1 MRRYKG
7 KHNDELFSLI
17 DDIDE
22 SLGENNSFNSY
33 HNPSAL
39 TPEEVLAQNA
49 ASEAD
54 NEPTGALEALKK
66 RMLSSQQQDTP
77 EKAPQKTPEAPKVPE
92 APKTEAA
99 PIQTPAA
106 PEAVH
111 GGSSD
116 SLFDFDFFDLTASNG
131 QNAES
136 RPEPEKKEKSLLE
149 KCRPFIIDDE
159 GHDSAM
165 KDTPAYRLESVADI
179 LNNQS
184 AKTLD
189 RLSEKYEI
197 EFDDLGRNKPAAPEK
212 APEPTKEELLL
223 TEIRDLLKERS

>member
-22 SLGENNSFNSY
+22 SLGENNSFNSC

-92 APKTEAA
+92 APKTDAA
-99 PIQTPAA
+99 PIQPPAA

-116 SLFDFDFFDLTASNG
+116 PLFDFDFFDNTK
-131 QNAES
+131 
-136 RPEPEKKEKSLLE
+136 PEPEKAAEKPVIPEKPAAPKKPEKSLLE

-179 LNNQS
+179 LS
-184 AKTLD
+184 SESHKTLD
-189 RLSEKYEI
+189 RLSQK
-197 EFDDLGRNKPAAPEK
+197 
-212 APEPTKEELLL
+212 
-223 TEIRDLLKERS
+223 

>member
-66 RMLSSQQQDTP
+66 RMLSSPTAGYSRKSP
-77 EKAPQKTPEAPKVPE
+77 AKNTRSTGKSPKLQKRRLLQ
-92 APKTEAA
+92 
-99 PIQTPAA
+99 IQTPAA

-111 GGSSD
+111 GGSSR
-116 SLFDFDFFDLTASNG
+116 FTF
-131 QNAES
+131 
-136 RPEPEKKEKSLLE
+136 
-149 KCRPFIIDDE
+149 
-159 GHDSAM
+159 
-165 KDTPAYRLESVADI
+165 
-179 LNNQS
+179 
-184 AKTLD
+184 
-189 RLSEKYEI
+189 
-197 EFDDLGRNKPAAPEK
+197 
-212 APEPTKEELLL
+212 
-223 TEIRDLLKERS
+223 

>member
-66 RMLSSQQQDTP
+66 RMLSS
-77 EKAPQKTPEAPKVPE
+77 
-92 APKTEAA
+92 
-99 PIQTPAA
+99 
-106 PEAVH
+106 EAVH

-131 QNAES
+131 QNAKS

-179 LNNQS
+179 FLNSRASSGFTEYCTASRAQ
-184 AKTLD
+184 A
-189 RLSEKYEI
+189 LSSV
-197 EFDDLGRNKPAAPEK
+197 A
-212 APEPTKEELLL
+212 T
-223 TEIRDLLKERS
+223 

>member
-39 TPEEVLAQNA
+39 TPEEVLAQSA
-49 ASEAD
+49 ASEVD

-77 EKAPQKTPEAPKVPE
+77 EKAPQKAPEAPKVPE

-111 GGSSD
+111 DGSSD

-136 RPEPEKKEKSLLE
+136 RPEPEKK
-149 KCRPFIIDDE
+149 
-159 GHDSAM
+159 
-165 KDTPAYRLESVADI
+165 
-179 LNNQS
+179 
-184 AKTLD
+184 
-189 RLSEKYEI
+189 
-197 EFDDLGRNKPAAPEK
+197 
-212 APEPTKEELLL
+212 
-223 TEIRDLLKERS
+223 

>member
-66 RMLSSQQQDTP
+66 RMPSSQQQDTP

-99 PIQTPAA
+99 PIHFLILIFSTLLPQTVKMPKADRN
-106 PEAVH
+106 P
-111 GGSSD
+111 
-116 SLFDFDFFDLTASNG
+116 
-131 QNAES
+131 
-136 RPEPEKKEKSLLE
+136 KKRKNHCLKS
-149 KCRPFIIDDE
+149 
-159 GHDSAM
+159 
-165 KDTPAYRLESVADI
+165 ADP
-179 LNNQS
+179 L
-184 AKTLD
+184 
-189 RLSEKYEI
+189 
-197 EFDDLGRNKPAAPEK
+197 
-212 APEPTKEELLL
+212 
-223 TEIRDLLKERS
+223 